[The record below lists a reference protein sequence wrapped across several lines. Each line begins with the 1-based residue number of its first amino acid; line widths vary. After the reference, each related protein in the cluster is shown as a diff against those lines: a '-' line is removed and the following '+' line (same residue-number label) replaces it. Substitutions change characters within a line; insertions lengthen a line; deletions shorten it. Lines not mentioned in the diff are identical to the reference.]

1 MMFLTWKSRSP
12 AGLATGSHSK
22 RNGEAKAITAPR
34 AAAGEGR
41 PARPGEQAF
50 QAESCAIWQDIR
62 RALEGPAK

>member
-12 AGLATGSHSK
+12 AGSATGFHS
-22 RNGEAKAITAPR
+22 RGNGDAKASTAPR
-34 AAAGEGR
+34 PSAGEGS
-41 PARPGEQAF
+41 PARPGEEHF